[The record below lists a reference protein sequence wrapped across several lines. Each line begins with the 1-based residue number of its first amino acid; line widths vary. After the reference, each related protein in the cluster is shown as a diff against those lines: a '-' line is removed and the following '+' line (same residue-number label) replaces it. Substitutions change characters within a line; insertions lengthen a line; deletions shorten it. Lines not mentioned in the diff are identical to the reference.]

1 MQSAEP
7 MKLDMDKTNWWEI
20 EGKCI
25 FQFLL
30 NRNPYKCWQSF
41 VQRELTC
48 EKSCWNVSFYVS
60 HVLQIKDF
68 SFFFIITREWWLIRW
83 MRLTD
88 SIKHISRISWCGTR
102 YQLWEW
108 NSCVRISS
116 FSVDFLFF
124 SLKRRKIDDV
134 EAIATLPVSRQR
146 KTFFLNVHCLL
157 GEFLTPI
164 KLCQYSFNY
173 AIIFPQ

>member
-7 MKLDMDKTNWWEI
+7 MKLDMDITNWWEI
-20 EGKCI
+20 EGKCV

-41 VQRELTC
+41 VQRGLTC

-116 FSVDFLFF
+116 FSVFQFEEEKNRWCGGDCDVASFSPAKNVLLERALFT
-124 SLKRRKIDDV
+124 RR
-134 EAIATLPVSRQR
+134 VS
-146 KTFFLNVHCLL
+146 
-157 GEFLTPI
+157 
-164 KLCQYSFNY
+164 YSN
-173 AIIFPQ
+173 